1 MANRSAFALAFTLLL
16 ASAAPAGPLLT
27 FHLREL
33 AVRADVVVVATPVT
47 GTRLT
52 RYRVCELLRGSVPT
66 LGAEISIG
74 GIESCVRPGGQPDPG
89 LVDAALLF
97 LRSASEGR
105 LELVP
110 SGVRLRTR
118 DGGVWWPVQSQNGG
132 GYEMV
137 PEALVSWDAS
147 VLRARS
153 DAAEAARVRA
163 ACDFA
168 DAGQRDGFL
177 LDWVERHR
185 HEFANGG
192 EGVGFLFV
200 PGMPNSRPN
209 RTELGAFGWG
219 ELQLLPFTRVL
230 QGRVPDDCLRAVNQ
244 YAELNHG
251 ATPPGAAAAFASREG
266 RARLFA
272 EARDVRQLDGHRARA
287 LRLLGDRAVS
297 ESERP
302 EAQERAE
309 LVDGLLEFLKD
320 RAPSRR
326 GLASLAVMRI
336 AADDGASN
344 ERAVNV
350 LQTAYK
356 AEQPGPAR
364 NALAEALYTV
374 GGPQRWAKLSGRPGG
389 GLALLQDLQ
398 IRNDRLFFWLT
409 LKSEPSPDV
418 IEAPTLLVERLDAK
432 GAVAETKKLA
442 VGIPGS
448 PRTGG
453 WNGRPAYCERSHTDL
468 KPGTWRLRATGV
480 TGRDKRP
487 WESEPRT
494 LQVVM
499 PGASQARSDRSVLGT
514 LLRSVTGAP
523 APVES
528 PASPEDLAKRK
539 VVLDGERF

>member
-1 MANRSAFALAFTLLL
+1 
-16 ASAAPAGPLLT
+16 
-27 FHLREL
+27 
-33 AVRADVVVVATPVT
+33 
-47 GTRLT
+47 
-52 RYRVCELLRGSVPT
+52 
-66 LGAEISIG
+66 
-74 GIESCVRPGGQPDPG
+74 
-89 LVDAALLF
+89 
-97 LRSASEGR
+97 
-105 LELVP
+105 
-110 SGVRLRTR
+110 
-118 DGGVWWPVQSQNGG
+118 
-132 GYEMV
+132 
-137 PEALVSWDAS
+137 
-147 VLRARS
+147 
-153 DAAEAARVRA
+153 
-163 ACDFA
+163 
-168 DAGQRDGFL
+168 
-177 LDWVERHR
+177 
-185 HEFANGG
+185 
-192 EGVGFLFV
+192 
-200 PGMPNSRPN
+200 
-209 RTELGAFGWG
+209 
-219 ELQLLPFTRVL
+219 
-230 QGRVPDDCLRAVNQ
+230 
-244 YAELNHG
+244 
-251 ATPPGAAAAFASREG
+251 
-266 RARLFA
+266 
-272 EARDVRQLDGHRARA
+272 
-287 LRLLGDRAVS
+287 LLGDRAVS

-309 LVDGLLEFLKD
+309 LVDGLLDFLKD

-326 GLASLAVMRI
+326 GLASLAVLRI
-336 AADDGASN
+336 AADDGTSN
-344 ERAVNV
+344 ERAVNA

-356 AEQPGPAR
+356 AEQPGPTR

-409 LKSEPSPDV
+409 LKSEPAPDV

-453 WNGRPAYCERSHTDL
+453 WNGRPAYCERTHTDL